1 LVYMK
6 KNYKPKEINIVKL
19 KTYLKKIENAK

>member
-1 LVYMK
+1 MK
-6 KNYKPKEINIVKL
+6 KNYKPKEVNIVKL

>member
-1 LVYMK
+1 MK